1 MKTITYQSANEIK
14 FGTMIAIFT
23 FAIFTTIKVREIQV
37 NDMNSGNLMRPDKT
51 ELSNDRFL
59 VFPAPDA
66 KLIEEPAFESAT
78 TLSNDPNS
86 LKHREELAVQMK
98 TWMNNSTYWSD
109 EATAHKDA
117 LALQMT
123 TWIGNGDYWSRIS
136 E

>member
-1 MKTITYQSANEIK
+1 MKTITYHTANEIK
-14 FGTMIAIFT
+14 FGMMIAIFT

-37 NDMNSGNLMRPDKT
+37 TDMNNSNRMSPDKT

-66 KLIEEPAFESAT
+66 KLIEEPAFESGT
-78 TLSNDPNS
+78 TLRNDPNS
-86 LKHREELAVQMK
+86 SKNQEELAVQMK
-98 TWMNNSTYWSD
+98 TWMNKSTYWSD
-109 EATAHKDA
+109 EATVSKEE

-123 TWIGNGDYWSRIS
+123 TWIENGDYWSSIS